1 MNMYSTSPV
10 GSNNYMGIFQ
20 KSLTLLVSWK
30 IVIPVPGESITE
42 FNMCIG
48 SRIKPK
54 IGKIPY
60 TQNRENTQYL
70 KQK

>member
-30 IVIPVPGESITE
+30 IVIPVPGESIAE
-42 FNMCIG
+42 SNMCIG

-54 IGKIPY
+54 IGKIPN
-60 TQNRENTQYL
+60 TQNRENNNI
-70 KQK
+70 

>member
-30 IVIPVPGESITE
+30 IVIPVPGESIAE
-42 FNMCIG
+42 SNMCIG

-54 IGKIPY
+54 IGKIPN
-60 TQNRENTQYL
+60 TQNRENTNI
-70 KQK
+70 